1 MPLLLTAAPASL
13 IARSHTRAPST
24 PFVHTSLQPPMAT
37 YQPGVYLKFD
47 EMEALMKAWA
57 AAHPEIATLESIG
70 TTHGSETT
78 GPGHPIWLLT
88 LTDSSTGTHD
98 TKPAFWCDGNT
109 HAGEVTGCQACLH
122 LAHTLLT
129 SWEEKDERT
138 ELLMATSTVYIL
150 PRISAD
156 GAELYLTT
164 PHTCRSS
171 PMFWPEPEPSPG
183 LQPKDMTGDG
193 DLLLMR
199 IPHSA
204 GSFKASKKDP
214 RISECWRAAAPTLCY
229 VRVWALLCMCSA
241 RTCML
246 HSRV

>member
-1 MPLLLTAAPASL
+1 MRRHQKIQRSIPRGRCWSAAP
-13 IARSHTRAPST
+13 
-24 PFVHTSLQPPMAT
+24 VMAT
-37 YQPGVYLKFD
+37 YRPGVYLKFD
-47 EMEALMKAWA
+47 EMEALMKGWA
-57 AAHPEIATLESIG
+57 EQFPEICSLESLG

-78 GPGHPIWLLT
+78 GPGHPLWLLT
-88 LTDSSTGTHD
+88 LTDADTGSHD

-122 LAHTLLT
+122 LAHTLI
-129 SWEEKDERT
+129 SAWAEKDERT
-138 ELLMATSTVYIL
+138 LALMATSTVYIL

-164 PHTCRSS
+164 PYTCRSS

-214 RISECWRAAAPTLCY
+214 RISECSTAFKSCY
-229 VRVWALLCMCSA
+229 
-241 RTCML
+241 
-246 HSRV
+246 